1 MSRKQRTIAGSV
13 ALAGTG
19 LHTGQE
25 VRVELK
31 PAEAGSG
38 LVFVR
43 TDLPENPEIP
53 LKLARVENR
62 GRRTTISSGV
72 SPDEVEIHTVEHF
85 LACLTALGI
94 DNLMVEVS
102 GSEMPGMDG
111 SALPWFTALKEAGV
125 VDQDEERETLEL
137 DSEVVVDFAEDDV
150 SLVALPG
157 SEGLSIVYTLDYQT
171 PEIPVQRFSLTLTPE
186 SFETEIAPA
195 RTFCLQSEAKALREA
210 GLGKGATTQN
220 TLVVGADGTVLDTEL
235 RFPDEFVRHK
245 VLDLIGDL
253 YLLGLDL
260 SGRILAT
267 RSGHRANVAL
277 VRKLREVHDLRR
289 RRLRLREQTLDIR
302 EVMRILPHR
311 FPFLL
316 IDRVIE
322 LDGFKRA
329 VGIKNVSI
337 NEPFFQGHWPGQ
349 PVMPGVLIVEAMA
362 QLSGV
367 LLLRKLEH
375 TGKLAVLLS
384 IDKVKLR
391 RAVVPG
397 DQLRIESI
405 AENVKPRTGRVICRA
420 TVEGKLAAQARIKF
434 MLVDAN

>member
-1 MSRKQRTIAGSV
+1 M
-13 ALAGTG
+13 
-19 LHTGQE
+19 
-25 VRVELK
+25 ELK
-31 PAEAGSG
+31 PADVGSG

-43 TDLPENPEIP
+43 TDLPGHPEIP
-53 LKLARVENR
+53 LSLGRIANQ
-62 GRRTTISSGV
+62 GRRTTLSAG
-72 SPDEVEIHTVEHF
+72 DAEVHTVEHLF
-85 LACLTALGI
+85 SCLAALGI
-94 DNLMVEVS
+94 DNLRVEIS
-102 GSEMPGMDG
+102 GSEMPGLDG
-111 SALPWFTALKEAGV
+111 SALPWLEVLKEAGV
-125 VDQDEERETLEL
+125 TEQDEERETLDFDREL
-137 DSEVVVDFAEDDV
+137 VVDFPDEAV
-150 SLVALPG
+150 SLVAIPG
-157 SEGLSIVYTLDYQT
+157 GEGLRIDYTLDYQN
-171 PEIPVQRFSLTLTPE
+171 PAIPLQRLSFTLTPE
-186 SFETEIAPA
+186 SFEREIAPA
-195 RTFCLQSEAKALREA
+195 RTFCLESEARALREE

-220 TLVVGADGTVLDTEL
+220 TLVVGADGRPLETEL
-235 RFPDEFVRHK
+235 RFPDEYVRHK

-253 YLLGLDL
+253 YLLGLEFN
-260 SGRILAT
+260 GRILAI

-277 VRKLREVHDLRR
+277 ARKLLEVHAEKRR
-289 RRLRLREQTLDIR
+289 QKRLREQSLDIR

-311 FPFLL
+311 FPFLM

-384 IDKVKLR
+384 IDRVKLR

-397 DQLRIESI
+397 DQLRVESI
-405 AENVKPRTGRVICRA
+405 AENVKTRTGRVLCRA

>member
-1 MSRKQRTIAGSV
+1 M
-13 ALAGTG
+13 
-19 LHTGQE
+19 
-25 VRVELK
+25 ELK
-31 PAEAGSG
+31 PADVGSG

-43 TDLPENPEIP
+43 TDLPGHPEIP
-53 LKLARVENR
+53 LSLGRIANQ
-62 GRRTTISSGV
+62 GRRTTLSAG
-72 SPDEVEIHTVEHF
+72 DAEVHTVEHLF
-85 LACLTALGI
+85 SCLAALGI
-94 DNLMVEVS
+94 DNLRVEIS
-102 GSEMPGMDG
+102 GSEMPGLDG
-111 SALPWFTALKEAGV
+111 SALPWLEVLKEAGV
-125 VDQDEERETLEL
+125 TEQDEERETLDFDREL
-137 DSEVVVDFAEDDV
+137 VVDFPDEAV
-150 SLVALPG
+150 SLVAIPG
-157 SEGLSIVYTLDYQT
+157 GEGLRIDYTLDYQN
-171 PEIPVQRFSLTLTPE
+171 PAIPLQRLSLTLTPE
-186 SFETEIAPA
+186 SFEREIAPA
-195 RTFCLQSEAKALREA
+195 RTFCLESEARALREE

-220 TLVVGADGTVLDTEL
+220 TLVVGADGRPLETEL
-235 RFPDEFVRHK
+235 RFPDEYVRHK

-253 YLLGLDL
+253 YLLGLEFN
-260 SGRILAT
+260 GRILAI

-277 VRKLREVHDLRR
+277 ARKLLEVHAEKRR
-289 RRLRLREQTLDIR
+289 QKRLREQSLDIR

-311 FPFLL
+311 FPFLM

-384 IDKVKLR
+384 IDRVKLR

-397 DQLRIESI
+397 DQLRVESI
-405 AENVKPRTGRVICRA
+405 AENVKTRTGRVLCRA

>member
-1 MSRKQRTIAGSV
+1 
-13 ALAGTG
+13 
-19 LHTGQE
+19 
-25 VRVELK
+25 VELK
-31 PAEAGSG
+31 PADAGSG

-43 TDLPENPEIP
+43 TDLPGHPEIP
-53 LKLARVENR
+53 LSLGRIANQ
-62 GRRTTISSGV
+62 GRRTTLSAG
-72 SPDEVEIHTVEHF
+72 DAEVHTVEHLF
-85 LACLTALGI
+85 SCLAALGI
-94 DNLMVEVS
+94 DNLRVEIS
-102 GSEMPGMDG
+102 GSEMPGLDG
-111 SALPWFTALKEAGV
+111 SALPWLEVLKEAGV
-125 VDQDEERETLEL
+125 TEQDEERETLDFDREL
-137 DSEVVVDFAEDDV
+137 VVDFPDEAV
-150 SLVALPG
+150 SLVAIPG
-157 SEGLSIVYTLDYQT
+157 GEGLRIDYTLDYQN
-171 PEIPVQRFSLTLTPE
+171 PAIPLQRLSLTLTPE
-186 SFETEIAPA
+186 SFEREIAPA
-195 RTFCLQSEAKALREA
+195 RTFCLESEARALREE

-220 TLVVGADGTVLDTEL
+220 TLVVGADGRPLETEL
-235 RFPDEFVRHK
+235 RFPDEYVRHK

-253 YLLGLDL
+253 YLLGLEFN
-260 SGRILAT
+260 GRILAI

-277 VRKLREVHDLRR
+277 ARKLLEVHDEKRR
-289 RRLRLREQTLDIR
+289 QKRLREQSLDIR

-311 FPFLL
+311 FPFLM

-384 IDKVKLR
+384 IDRVKLR

-397 DQLRIESI
+397 DQLRVESI
-405 AENVKPRTGRVICRA
+405 AENVKTRTGRVLCRA

>member
-13 ALAGTG
+13 ALSGTG

-31 PAEAGSG
+31 PADAGAG

-43 TDLPENPEIP
+43 TDLPSHPEIP
-53 LKLARVENR
+53 LNLGRVASQ
-62 GRRTTISSGV
+62 GRRTTISVG
-72 SPDEVEIHTVEHF
+72 DAEVHTVEHLF
-85 LACLTALGI
+85 SCLTALGI
-94 DNLMVEVS
+94 DNLRVEIS
-102 GSEMPGMDG
+102 GGEMPGMDG
-111 SALPWFTALKEAGV
+111 SALPWLSALKEAGV
-125 VDQDEERETLEL
+125 VEQDEERETLVF
-137 DSEVVVDFAEDDV
+137 DREVVVDFPDEAV
-150 SLVALPG
+150 SLVAIPG
-157 SEGLSIVYTLDYQT
+157 GEGLRIDYTLDYQN
-171 PEIPVQRFSLTLTPE
+171 PAIPLQRLSLTLTPE
-186 SFETEIAPA
+186 LFEREIAPA
-195 RTFCLQSEAKALREA
+195 RTFCLESEARALREA
-210 GLGKGATTQN
+210 GLGKGATTRN
-220 TLVVGADGTVLDTEL
+220 TLVVGEDGRPLETEL
-235 RFPDEFVRHK
+235 RFPDEYVRHK

-253 YLLGLDL
+253 YLLGLEFN
-260 SGRILAT
+260 GRILAI
-267 RSGHRANVAL
+267 RSGHKANVAL
-277 VRKLREVHDLRR
+277 ARRLQEVHDEKRR
-289 RRLRLREQTLDIR
+289 QRRLREQSLDIR

-311 FPFLL
+311 FPFLM

-384 IDKVKLR
+384 IDRVKLR

-397 DQLRIESI
+397 DQLRVESI
-405 AENVKPRTGRVICRA
+405 AENVKTRTGRVLCRA
-420 TVEGKLAAQARIKF
+420 TVEGKLAAEARIKF

>member
-1 MSRKQRTIAGSV
+1 MSRKQRTIT
-13 ALAGTG
+13 GTATLSGIG

-25 VRVELK
+25 VRVDLK
-31 PAEAGSG
+31 PAEVGSG

-43 TDLPENPEIP
+43 TDLPEHPEVP
-53 LKLARVENR
+53 LNIARVENQ
-62 GRRTTISSGV
+62 GRRTTISAG
-72 SPDEVEIHTVEHF
+72 DAEVHTVEHF

-94 DNLMVEVS
+94 DNVRVEIS

-111 SALPWFTALKEAGV
+111 SALPWFTALKEAGITEQGE
-125 VDQDEERETLEL
+125 DREALAL
-137 DSEVVVDFAEDDV
+137 QSEVVVDFPGEQV
-150 SLVALPG
+150 SLVALPRD
-157 SEGLSIVYTLDYQT
+157 EGLSIDYTLDYQN
-171 PEIPVQRFSLTLTPE
+171 PAIPVQRLSLTLTPE
-186 SFETEIAPA
+186 TFEREIAPA
-195 RTFCLQSEAKALREA
+195 RTFCLSSEAKALRDA
-210 GLGKGATTQN
+210 GLGKGATTLN
-220 TLVVGADGTVLDTEL
+220 TLVVGEDGRPLETEL
-235 RFPDEFVRHK
+235 RFPDEYVRHK
-245 VLDLIGDL
+245 VLDLLGDL

-260 SGRILAT
+260 SGRILAI

-277 VRKLREVHDLRR
+277 VQKLREVHEERLRQR
-289 RRLRLREQTLDIR
+289 RLREQTLDIR

-311 FPFLL
+311 YPFLL
-316 IDRVIE
+316 VDRVIE

-397 DQLRIESI
+397 DQLRITSV
-405 AENVKPRTGRVICRA
+405 AENVKPRTGRVLCKA